1 VSLSTHPAPAS
12 HSLKASRPQADTEG
26 TRSSQSPGWL
36 APPRELAHPL
46 RSILITRTSSLLR
59 DGPSL
64 CPASVLL
71 PSWVLH
77 LSFSL
82 NIETTGSHVSHKSL
96 DQVRTTFMPGAAQA
110 VNRLPLDSSWKLERP
125 PVLTPSSC
133 FRHLISGSL
142 TLTSL
147 ILTCHDP
154 QP

>member
-1 VSLSTHPAPAS
+1 MLLRS
-12 HSLKASRPQADTEG
+12 HDPKQTQKE
-26 TRSSQSPGWL
+26 TRSSQSPGWR
-36 APPRELAHPL
+36 APLCELAHPL
-46 RSILITRTSSLLR
+46 RSMLITTTSSLLR

-64 CPASVLL
+64 CSASVLSL
-71 PSWVLH
+71 SWGLH

-82 NIETTGSHVSHKSL
+82 TIGTTGSHVPHKSL
-96 DQVRTTFMPGAAQA
+96 DQVHATFMPDAAQA
-110 VNRLPLDSSWKLERP
+110 VSRLPLDSSWKFERP

-142 TLTSL
+142 TLASL